1 MVLSLSSRFNSFNK
15 ASRASVRLAL
25 NATWYRMVS
34 FLNSRLAKGQ
44 KLHPITIVLIQFFV
58 WVITVCSSFVVFQNE
73 KPTIYIIGD
82 STVRNSNKEQ
92 WSWGTLLSEFFDSN
106 KISISNQAMAG
117 RSTRTFI
124 KESRW
129 DRVLSTLK
137 KGDYVM
143 MQFGH
148 NEGSKPDTTRG
159 GYRGVL
165 KGTGEDSIQLTWPDG
180 KVETVHT
187 YGWYL
192 KKFIRD
198 AKARGA
204 SPIVLSMIPRNQFN
218 EGKVRRA
225 DKDYGMWAKEVADA
239 EGVLFIDLNKIS
251 ADKYDAWGPE
261 KVKEFF
267 PGDHTHT
274 NQEGARVNAAS
285 VVDGI
290 KANPK
295 NALNTYLIKQ

>member
-1 MVLSLSSRFNSFNK
+1 MNKKLIFLFTSL
-15 ASRASVRLAL
+15 
-25 NATWYRMVS
+25 
-34 FLNSRLAKGQ
+34 
-44 KLHPITIVLIQFFV
+44 TIL
-58 WVITVCSSFVVFQNE
+58 CSSFILFQNE

-92 WSWGTLLSEFFDSN
+92 WGWGTLLPEFFDSN

-165 KGTGEDSIQLTWPDG
+165 KGTGEDSVQLTWPDG
-180 KVETVHT
+180 KLETVHS

-198 AKARGA
+198 AKAKGA
-204 SPIVLSMIPRNQFN
+204 TPIVLSMIPRNQFN

-251 ADKYDAWGPE
+251 ADKYDAWGAE

-295 NALNTYLIKQ
+295 NTLNTYLIKQ

>member
-1 MVLSLSSRFNSFNK
+1 MNKKWNLLLSLLVVF
-15 ASRASVRLAL
+15 
-25 NATWYRMVS
+25 
-34 FLNSRLAKGQ
+34 
-44 KLHPITIVLIQFFV
+44 
-58 WVITVCSSFVVFQNE
+58 CSSFVLLQND
-73 KPTIYIIGD
+73 KPTLYIIGD

-92 WSWGTLLSEFFDSN
+92 WGWGTLITDFFDSN
-106 KISISNQAMAG
+106 KIAISNQAMAG

-124 KESRW
+124 KEGRW
-129 DRVLSTLK
+129 DKVLSTMK

-165 KGTGEDSIQLTWPDG
+165 KGTGEDSVQLTWPNG
-180 KVETVHT
+180 TLETVHS

-198 AKARGA
+198 AKAKGA
-204 SPIVLSMIPRNQFN
+204 TPIVLSMIPRNQFN

-225 DKDYGMWAKEVADA
+225 DKDYGRWAKEVADA
-239 EGVLFIDLNKIS
+239 EGVIFIDLNAIT

-274 NQEGARVNAAS
+274 NKEGARVNAAS
-285 VVDGI
+285 VVNGI
-290 KANPK
+290 KLNPANL
-295 NALNTYLIKQ
+295 LNQYLLKQ